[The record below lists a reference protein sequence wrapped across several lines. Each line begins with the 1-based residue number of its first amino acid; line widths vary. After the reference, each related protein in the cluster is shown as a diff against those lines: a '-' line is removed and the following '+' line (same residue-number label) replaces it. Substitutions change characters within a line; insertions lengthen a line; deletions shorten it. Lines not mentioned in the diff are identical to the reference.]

1 MAIAFKKI
9 HDRTR
14 LLNPQKNFAPEEI
27 PFEIRFD
34 PLTGQT
40 GRVFD
45 LPFTPPATPDL
56 QEIVARSREIPCPFC
71 PDVIEKIT
79 PHYPEA
85 LVPEGRIQV
94 GEATLFPNI
103 LPLDRYTGIAVL
115 SKIHYVPMEDLT
127 PDTMQDAFRAVL
139 TFVNRVAEYDLGVQ
153 YFNINWNYMP
163 QAGSSLVHPHIQ
175 VNCGDTPTNQFRLQR
190 DASRKYYEKHDALF
204 WDDFVQAERSAGER
218 FVGDRGSTAW
228 FLNFVPQTIVPDLG
242 CIFTRHDSL
251 IGLEDRV
258 LDDFLH
264 GLSRALQYIRE
275 EGFFSFNVAIFF
287 VREESHFRANARVCP
302 RTLLREI
309 GNSDHTYY
317 QALHKEPCAH
327 RPPESICE
335 LVKGLFAP

>member
-9 HDRTR
+9 HDRTQQ
-14 LLNPQKNFAPEEI
+14 LNPQKDFAPEEI

-56 QEIVARSREIPCPFC
+56 QEIVARSREIFCPFC

-94 GEATLFPNI
+94 GGAILFPNI
-103 LPLDRYTGIAVL
+103 LPLDRYTGISVL
-115 SKIHYVPMEDLT
+115 SGTHYMPMEDLT
-127 PDTMQDAFRAVL
+127 PDTMKDAFRAAL
-139 TFVNRVAEYDLGVQ
+139 LFINRVAAHDPDVQ

-175 VNCGDTPTNQFRLQR
+175 VNCGHTPTNQFRLQL
-190 DASRKYYEKHDALF
+190 DASREYYEKHNALF
-204 WDDFVQAERSAGER
+204 WEEFVQEERSADER
-218 FVGDRGSTAW
+218 FVGERGSTAW
-228 FLNFVPQTIVPDLG
+228 FLNFVPQTIVPDLW
-242 CIFTRHDSL
+242 CIFTEHASL
-251 IGLEDRV
+251 IDLKDQD
-258 LDDFLH
+258 LLDFLE
-264 GLSRALQYIRE
+264 GLSRAIAYIDG
-275 EGFFSFNVAIFF
+275 EGFFSFNVTLFF
-287 VREESHFRANARVCP
+287 VRESAHFRANARVCP

-317 QALHKEPCAH
+317 QALHKEPVAH
-327 RPPESICE
+327 CPPESY
-335 LVKGLFAP
+335 LDKVKEIFK